1 MLGGKLAA
9 ASTLKIAAAV
19 VGVLTLSIGGAWAVG
34 VIGAPSVVGVENA
47 FGLMNESTTTIESEI
62 VVNNPNPFGVKL
74 GGLTIDYAVEMNDVR
89 MATGG
94 REGLGVNASGNT
106 SIPVTTLMNN
116 DRLPPWWVSHVENDE
131 NTTMTIDASIHSD
144 LLGKEFK
151 PQINRSV
158 NTNIIGG
165 FNSDEDRPIDVDR
178 PATPNPVLW
187 LNSTSGEW
195 GAVDTETTEIG
206 TAFDLYNPNPTPIA
220 ISEIGYEIEMNN
232 VTMGEGS
239 TEKPV
244 TITPGELETVR
255 ATTALQNEN
264 LDEWWVS
271 HLENDQTTQLEVTFY
286 ARIDL
291 SEFGGDTV
299 RVRLDTIQRTIETDI
314 FGGGNGSGG
323 EGGAGEGTA
332 TPGDG
337 TATPAGD
344 GTATPTGDDGT
355 ATPGEDTPIPGDT
368 PTADDDTPTPE
379 GDTPTPT
386 PTDDG
391 ILSVPGPAV

>member
-9 ASTLKIAAAV
+9 ASTLKVAAAV
-19 VGVLTLSIGGAWAVG
+19 VGVLSLSIGGAWAVG
-34 VIGAPSVVGVENA
+34 IIGAPSVVGVENA
-47 FGLMNESTTTIESEI
+47 FGPVNESTTTIESEI
-62 VVNNPNPFGVKL
+62 VVNNPNPFGVRL

-89 MATGG
+89 MAAGG

-116 DRLPPWWVSHVENDE
+116 DRLPSWWVSHVENDE
-131 NTTMTIDASIHSD
+131 NTTLTIDASIHSD

-178 PATPNPVLW
+178 PATPNPMLW

-195 GAVDTETTEIG
+195 GAVDNETTEID
-206 TAFDLYNPNPTPIA
+206 TAFGLYNPNPTPIA
-220 ISEIGYEIEMNN
+220 ISEIGYEIEMND

-239 TEKPV
+239 TDSPV

-271 HLENDQTTQLEVTFY
+271 HLENDQTTQLAVTFY
-286 ARIDL
+286 ARVDL
-291 SEFGGDTV
+291 SAFGGDTI

-314 FGGGNGSGG
+314 FGGGSGSGG
-323 EGGAGEGTA
+323 EGGAEGTATPTGEGTA
-332 TPGDG
+332 TPASDG
-337 TATPAGD
+337 TATPSGGE
-344 GTATPTGDDGT
+344 GTAAP
-355 ATPGEDTPIPGDT
+355 
-368 PTADDDTPTPE
+368 DDTPTDDEAP
-379 GDTPTPT
+379 TLTPT

-391 ILSVPGPAV
+391 ILSVAGPAV